1 MENKM
6 CKQQLKNSCTLT
18 QAYKSYDD
26 YYKVGYKTYRN
37 ICEDFNKKIM
47 DDILLKSKEFKM
59 PFRLGS
65 LRIKKK
71 KMNFS
76 NKLRN
81 KLKIDWKA
89 TRENNK
95 VIYHLND
102 HTNGYNYRWY
112 WEKRNAII
120 KNKSI
125 YSFQATRTNK
135 RRLATLLQ
143 NNEIDYFE

>member
-1 MENKM
+1 METSK
-6 CKQQLKNSCTLT
+6 CKEQLQNSCTLT

-26 YYKVGYKTYRN
+26 YYDVGYKTYRK

-47 DDILLKSKEFKM
+47 DDILLKSREFKM

-76 NKLRN
+76 SKLKN

-89 TRENNK
+89 TRENKK

-102 HTNGYNYRWY
+102 HTNGFNYRWY
-112 WEKRNAII
+112 WEKKNAII

-135 RRLATLLQ
+135 RRLAALLK